1 MYVDSCLFFGNT
13 DEEINK
19 CIQELREEKPIGLV
33 LEEEDDVAGFLGVLL
48 ERTEEGIELK

>member
-1 MYVDSCLFFGNT
+1 MYVDDCLFLAIQT
-13 DEEINK
+13 KKITK
-19 CIQELREEKPIGLV
+19 CLQELREEKPIGLV